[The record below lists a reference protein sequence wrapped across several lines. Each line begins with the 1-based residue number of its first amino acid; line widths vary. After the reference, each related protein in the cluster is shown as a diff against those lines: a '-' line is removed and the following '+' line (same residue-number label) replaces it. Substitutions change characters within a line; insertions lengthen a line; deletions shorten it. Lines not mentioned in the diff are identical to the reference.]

1 MAFKLIK
8 KFSSLRMQLVA
19 SVFLWISPALV
30 LTFIVNQDWFWQF
43 APEWVRRY
51 ALSVPWESFIVGV
64 LALMAAWY
72 GGEHFILR
80 QVRALTRAV
89 QRLSSGDLRA
99 RTGLKDTEGELDQLA
114 HKFDEM
120 ADALQKRQAER
131 DETDRL
137 LLNRAMMQ
145 AAVSAVGQC
154 ALTNKDLEVLF
165 DQAVHRVAE
174 MFGVEY
180 AMLFQ
185 RLPDGQLQP
194 LAVYGW
200 NPRPAG
206 EPFLLG
212 DKNSQMLATA
222 ETGDVSVVNDWALET
237 NFSRSPLLTELGVVS
252 SIVVAIP
259 SRHKPFGVLA
269 AGTTHRREF
278 GPDDVQFMLAMANV
292 VGMATERIRAEA
304 ESEKLAKFV
313 RENPNATL
321 ELAADG
327 SVNYFNVA
335 AEKLAAT
342 AGKNHPRELLPEN
355 VAAIIHHCLTNNQS
369 HLDQITQI
377 GGQTISWSFHP
388 VPASGVVHCYSE
400 DITARLSLEAQL
412 RQSQKM
418 ESIGQLA
425 AGVAHDFNN
434 MLTIIQGHS
443 SKMLSVET
451 SLPPEMLEPVLAIY
465 GAAERAAGL
474 TKQLLMFSRKNV
486 MQLRPLDLRAVI
498 GDMNKMLC
506 RLLGENIV
514 LEFIAPPQLP
524 NILGDS
530 GMVEQVLMNFAVNA
544 RDAMNN
550 SGKLTVNVEAYRP
563 TPQYL
568 EHRPDARPGLFV
580 RLQVTDSGSGMTDA
594 IRERIFEPFFTTKEV
609 GKGTGL
615 GLATVFGIVKQ
626 HNGWLEVTSQ
636 VGKGTTFTV
645 YFPASEE
652 SLPAK
657 AKSATAPKPVAGG
670 AETIL
675 VVEDEMV
682 LREMARDFLALGG
695 YRVLEAENG
704 RQAIEVWKQHRG
716 EIDLLLTDMKMPEGV
731 SGMDLA
737 EHMVQDHP
745 ELKIIFASGYS
756 DDVVSQ
762 EFLAR
767 TGSRFLAKPYTYSD
781 LTRLVRECLDGKAI
795 TAASS

>member
-1 MAFKLIK
+1 
-8 KFSSLRMQLVA
+8 VA

-30 LTFIVNQDWFWQF
+30 LAFIVNHDWFWNY
-43 APEWVRRY
+43 APAWLREYRTD
-51 ALSVPWESFIVGV
+51 VPWASFIVGTF
-64 LALMAAWY
+64 ALIAAWY
-72 GGEHFILR
+72 GGEHFIAR
-80 QVRALTRAV
+80 QVRALSKAV
-89 QRLSSGDLRA
+89 QGLSRGDLQA
-99 RTGLKDTEGELDQLA
+99 RTGLGETEGELDQLA

-120 ADALQKRQAER
+120 AAALQKRQAER
-131 DETDRL
+131 DEADRK

-154 ALTNKDLEVLF
+154 ALTSKELELLY
-165 DQAVHRVAE
+165 DQAVNRVAE

-200 NPRPAG
+200 NPKPGTDA
-206 EPFLLG
+206 FLVG
-212 DKNSQMLATA
+212 DNNSQLISAA
-222 ETGDVSVVNDWALET
+222 ETGEASVVSDWSQET
-237 NFSRSPLLTELGVVS
+237 NFSRSPLLVELGVVS
-252 SIVVAIP
+252 SIAVAIP
-259 SRHKPFGVLA
+259 SRQKPFGVLV
-269 AGTTHRREF
+269 AGTTVRREF
-278 GPDDVQFMLAMANV
+278 GSDDVQFMLAMANV
-292 VGMATERIRAEA
+292 IGMATERLRAEA

-313 RENPNATL
+313 KENPNATL
-321 ELAADG
+321 ELATDG
-327 SVNYFNVA
+327 SVNYFNIA

-342 AGKNHPRELLPEN
+342 AGKTHPRELLPEN
-355 VAAIIHHCLTNNQS
+355 LVAIIHDCLTHNESRLNQV
-369 HLDQITQI
+369 TKI
-377 GGQTISWSFHP
+377 GGQTISWSFYP

-400 DITARLSLEAQL
+400 DVTARLSLEAQL

-443 SKMLSVET
+443 SKMLAVEN
-451 SLPPEMLEPVLAIY
+451 SLPPDLLEPVLAIY

-486 MQLRPLDLRAVI
+486 MLLRPLDLHVVI
-498 GDMNKMLC
+498 GNMNKMLC
-506 RLLGENIV
+506 RLLGENIK
-514 LEFIAPPQLP
+514 LEFIPRPHLP
-524 NILGDS
+524 HILGDS
-530 GMVEQVLMNFAVNA
+530 GMIEQILMNFAVNA

-550 SGKLTVNVEAYRP
+550 SGKLTINVEEYRP
-563 TPQYL
+563 APQYL
-568 EHRPDARPGLFV
+568 EHRTDARPGLFV
-580 RLQVTDSGSGMTDA
+580 RLQVTDTGSGMTDA

-626 HNGWLEVTSQ
+626 HNGWLEVASQ

-652 SLPAK
+652 AVAEKTEPVA
-657 AKSATAPKPVAGG
+657 APKPVTGG

-675 VVEDEMV
+675 VVEDELV
-682 LREMARDFLALGG
+682 LREMARDFLAIGG

-762 EFLAR
+762 EFLTR
-767 TGSRFLAKPYTYSD
+767 TGSRFLAKPYTYTD
-781 LTRLVRECLDGKAI
+781 LTRLVRECLDGKEI
-795 TAASS
+795 TVAVS